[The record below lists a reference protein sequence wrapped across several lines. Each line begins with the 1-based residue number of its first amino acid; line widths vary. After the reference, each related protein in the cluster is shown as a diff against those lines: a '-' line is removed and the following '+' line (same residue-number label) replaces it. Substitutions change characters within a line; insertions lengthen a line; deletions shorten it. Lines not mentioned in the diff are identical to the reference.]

1 MPSRLMFKRL
11 ETEIRVKAINQIG
24 MAESS
29 QTKIF
34 EYQKSQYS
42 LGSMKWRRVTSN
54 ANPICG
60 YASHSREGIG

>member
-42 LGSMKWRRVTSN
+42 LGSMKWRSVTSN
-54 ANPICG
+54 ADLIYGFVQRNRG
-60 YASHSREGIG
+60 GKG